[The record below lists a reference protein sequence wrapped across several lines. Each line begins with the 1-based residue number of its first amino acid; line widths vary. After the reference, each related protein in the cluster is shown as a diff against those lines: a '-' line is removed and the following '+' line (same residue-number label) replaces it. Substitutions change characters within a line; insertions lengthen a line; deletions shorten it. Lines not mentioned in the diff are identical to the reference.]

1 MAEDEPVE
9 GQDGWLTLAEI
20 AAELRM
26 SSATIRSWVS
36 SGTLQA
42 TRAGKRKW
50 LVRRSELDRML
61 AGDGV
66 YDPQAPDATV
76 PQGGWRTMDT
86 IEVPHRLPHW
96 SEAGRQG
103 VTPANWL
110 KFVDNEWR
118 DALRASAAAPPDAGF
133 PARLRAIAEAAARKA
148 SALVNLERDPGKWWQ
163 MQKGIPN
170 LRLSYEL
177 RPGANRPGPN
187 RSWTKFDAA
196 VERLSEA
203 MESHAVPD
211 EQMALV
217 ELSLVMHEIA
227 DSLVDLGIYPWPD
240 DDEYDRAERRDADSQ
255 DYEADTGAA

>member
-1 MAEDEPVE
+1 
-9 GQDGWLTLAEI
+9 
-20 AAELRM
+20 
-26 SSATIRSWVS
+26 
-36 SGTLQA
+36 
-42 TRAGKRKW
+42 
-50 LVRRSELDRML
+50 
-61 AGDGV
+61 
-66 YDPQAPDATV
+66 
-76 PQGGWRTMDT
+76 MDT

-110 KFVDNEWR
+110 KFVDHEWR
-118 DALRASAAAPPDAGF
+118 DALRASASAPPDECF

-148 SALVNLERDPGKWWQ
+148 SALVNLEKDPGKWWQ

-177 RPGANRPGPN
+177 RPGANRPGPR
-187 RSWTKFDAA
+187 RSWTRYDVA

-203 MESHAVPD
+203 MENHAVPE

-227 DSLVDLGIYPWPD
+227 DSLGDLGIYPWPD
-240 DDEYDRAERRDADSQ
+240 NDEYDQAERRDADTQ
-255 DYEADTGAA
+255 DDEADTGAA